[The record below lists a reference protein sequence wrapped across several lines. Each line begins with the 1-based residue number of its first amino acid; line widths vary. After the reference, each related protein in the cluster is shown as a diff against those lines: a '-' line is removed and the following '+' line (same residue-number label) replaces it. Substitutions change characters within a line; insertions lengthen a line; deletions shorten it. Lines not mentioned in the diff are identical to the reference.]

1 MSRTSN
7 AGSAVEGNV
16 IRFEVRAG
24 MRRIGCAVLGDALEA
39 VSGLTLPST
48 VMLRQRS
55 FDRFRTL
62 IDIAARLKL
71 KTLPAGSLGPIVL
84 TQEDLRRVPP
94 EPGVLSFGNSARG
107 ATRPA
112 SSTGAGSVSSATTSS
127 DPGPVS

>member
-16 IRFEVRAG
+16 IRFEVRDG

-39 VSGLTLPST
+39 VSGLTVPST

-62 IDIAARLKL
+62 IDIAAKLKL

-94 EPGVLSFGNSARG
+94 EAGVPSFGSSVRG
-107 ATRPA
+107 LIRPA
-112 SSTGAGSVSSATTSS
+112 SPIGAGPVSSVTTSS

>member
-16 IRFEVRAG
+16 IRFEIRDG

-39 VSGLTLPST
+39 VSGLTVPST

-62 IDIAARLKL
+62 INVAARPKL
-71 KTLPAGSLGPIVL
+71 KTLSAGSSGPVIL
-84 TQEDLRRVPP
+84 TREDLRRVPP
-94 EPGVLSFGNSARG
+94 EAGVPSFGSSARG
-107 ATRPA
+107 PTRPA
-112 SSTGAGSVSSATTSS
+112 SPIGTGPMSSVTTSS